1 MVVGAV
7 DGRRWQHAEDRSG
20 QEGAKKERY
29 VHAHNG
35 LFLWGFVAHG
45 GGGLGGN
52 QWKICRRERRW
63 EMRVREEMKW
73 KIEKMEEMEQKE
85 KFLLRKG
92 HCGFKT
98 KSG

>member
-20 QEGAKKERY
+20 QEGVKKERY

-35 LFLWGFVAHG
+35 LLLWGFVAHG

-52 QWKICRRERRW
+52 QWKIWRRERRW
-63 EMRVREEMKW
+63 EMRVRGDEVED
-73 KIEKMEEMEQKE
+73 
-85 KFLLRKG
+85 
-92 HCGFKT
+92 
-98 KSG
+98 